1 MTSTTSSAERQ
12 RRYHAEHPDRRPEA
26 QRRFRARHP
35 DRMKEA
41 SKQYRARYPGRCAEA
56 QRRWKDRNREKLNCA
71 SALQRKEN
79 LDLRREIE
87 HRSYLKIRYGITIEQ
102 FNETLARQDGCCA
115 ICGTDDPG
123 WGKWHVDHCHETGI
137 VRGLLC
143 HPCNT
148 GMGMLRDSKSLL
160 RKAIAYL
167 EEYD

>member
-1 MTSTTSSAERQ
+1 MISPAKPQQ
-12 RRYHAEHPDRRPEA
+12 RREESKRRNRREYHRL
-26 QRRFRARHP
+26 
-35 DRMKEA
+35 
-41 SKQYRARYPGRCAEA
+41 YRT
-56 QRRWKDRNREKLNCA
+56 KNREKCIAAATLWN
-71 SALQRKEN
+71 KEN
-79 LDLRREIE
+79 RGRRREIE
-87 HRSYLKIRYGITIEQ
+87 HRSYLKTRYGITLEQ
-102 FNETLARQDGCCA
+102 FNEILARQDGCCA

-167 EEYD
+167 EEYN